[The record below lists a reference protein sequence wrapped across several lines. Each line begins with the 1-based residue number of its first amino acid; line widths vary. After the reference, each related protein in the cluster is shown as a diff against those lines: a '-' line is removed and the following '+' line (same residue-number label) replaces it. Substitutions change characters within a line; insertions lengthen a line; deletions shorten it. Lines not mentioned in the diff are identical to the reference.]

1 MGEKWMCQFAH
12 MLFKSLWSR
21 HQPVWTGFVIGWWE
35 QWNSIS
41 LNGVDL
47 VLCWWE
53 IYKKYN
59 IEQVYTDT
67 SL

>member
-1 MGEKWMCQFAH
+1 MDEKWMCQFVH

-21 HQPVWTGFVIGWWE
+21 HQPVWTGFVIGSWQ
-35 QWNSIS
+35 QWNTIT

-53 IYKKYN
+53 IYNK
-59 IEQVYTDT
+59 
-67 SL
+67 